1 MKKIIAFF
9 MFSMSVLSFN
19 AIADG
24 EVSSKSVNLTGY
36 LNLSGSVYVPN
47 QNSYASGYVGGWL
60 SLKDSTGK
68 YYTNNTYINVN
79 VNFYVN
85 GSYVY
90 VTVYPNQ
97 YLSVYKEGKYVG
109 SVYINQS
116 VSLSGWVSGNYVN
129 LNGSSYISQF
139 VYLSDED

>member
-9 MFSMSVLSFN
+9 MVSALFLAFK
-19 AIADG
+19 AIANG
-24 EVSSKSVNLTGY
+24 EGSSKSVNLTGY
-36 LNLSGSVYVPN
+36 LNLSGSIYVPN

-90 VTVYPNQ
+90 VTVCPNQ

-116 VSLSGWVSGNYVN
+116 VTLSGWISGNYVN

-139 VYLSDED
+139 VYVNED